1 MKSNLLN
8 EHLKVSLPLLH
19 LLLPSSVENFE
30 SKQSDQI
37 GQLFEL
43 YLRQKS
49 GQNRSNI
56 ITQKHVRKKTVNFVK
71 NCLINIS
78 GTYNKKLGY
87 FLLKQPGY
95 TGSIFV
101 LLLLMLMAMMLKL
114 HPPLLRK
121 YFASS
126 EHQVLIKGEISQEK

>member
-1 MKSNLLN
+1 ML
-8 EHLKVSLPLLH
+8 E
-19 LLLPSSVENFE
+19 
-30 SKQSDQI
+30 
-37 GQLFEL
+37 
-43 YLRQKS
+43 
-49 GQNRSNI
+49 
-56 ITQKHVRKKTVNFVK
+56 KTVYFVK

-114 HPPLLRK
+114 HHPLLRK